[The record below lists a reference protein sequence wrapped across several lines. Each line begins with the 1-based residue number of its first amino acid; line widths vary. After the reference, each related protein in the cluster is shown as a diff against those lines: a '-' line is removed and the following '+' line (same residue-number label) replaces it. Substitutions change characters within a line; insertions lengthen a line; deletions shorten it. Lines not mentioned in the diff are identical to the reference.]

1 MSTALTTSIGVWI
14 GIFFC
19 ITQSAIFSGMNL
31 ALFSIGRL
39 RLEVEASLGNRD
51 ALKILNMRKDS
62 NFLLTTVLWGNVG
75 INVLLT
81 LLSNSVLAGVSA
93 FFFSTIVITF
103 IGEIMPQAYFS
114 RHAMRMASLLAPL
127 LKFYQIILYPAAKP
141 SAKILDIWL
150 GAESIQYFRESSLRE
165 VIKKHI
171 EADTTDVD
179 RLEGIGALNFLAI
192 DDLMVV
198 EEGEAVDPQSVITL
212 PIENNLPVFP
222 DFGRTTTD
230 PFLQRIEVSGKKWVI
245 ITDAGGEPHLA
256 LDSDGFLRD
265 ALFEEAKIIPSR
277 YCHRPVVVKDT
288 QSPLGSVL
296 WRLKS
301 HFQRTGSDVIDRDII
316 LVWAK
321 EEKRVITGADILG
334 RLLMGI

>member
-1 MSTALTTSIGVWI
+1 MDTTLAMNVATWI
-14 GIFFC
+14 GIIFC
-19 ITQSAIFSGMNL
+19 ITQSAMFSGMNL

-39 RLEVEASLGNRD
+39 RLEVEASLGNQN
-51 ALKILNMRKDS
+51 ASKILNMRKDS

-103 IGEIMPQAYFS
+103 IGEILPQAYFS
-114 RHAMRMASLLAPL
+114 RHAMRMASLLAPV
-127 LKFYQIILYPAAKP
+127 LKIYQIILYPAAKP

-150 GAESIQYFRESSLRE
+150 GAESIQYFRESRLRE

-171 EADTTDVD
+171 EAAESDVD

-198 EEGEAVDPQSVITL
+198 EEGEKVDPQSVIALTF
-212 PIENNLPVFP
+212 ENNLPVFP
-222 DFGRTTTD
+222 EFERITSD
-230 PFLQRIEVSGKKWVI
+230 PFLNRIEVSGKKWVI
-245 ITDAGGEPHLA
+245 ITDSHGEPQFA

-265 ALFEEAKIIPSR
+265 ALFEHTGIEPLW
-277 YCHRPVVVKDT
+277 YCHRPIVVKDT
-288 QSPLGSVL
+288 RLPLGNVIGG
-296 WRLKS
+296 LKTRS
-301 HFQRTGSDVIDRDII
+301 QRSGKDIIERDII
-316 LVWAK
+316 LVWDE
-321 EEKRVITGADILG
+321 EEKRVITGGDILD
-334 RLLMGI
+334 RLLKGI